1 MTRRLLIGTTR
12 YLLLVDIVTG
22 EQTILNKK
30 YGLFYGITWDNDH
43 YYIAGRWHQRFWPTS
58 RYERPRVLTLDRN
71 LDLVK
76 TSRIPV
82 PAGGIHQ
89 IVYQNDKLYCSCS
102 REDSYV
108 IRDGKDWSVWY
119 PSKDP
124 QHYDNDTHHF
134 NSIWFEGNS
143 MFIIGHN
150 NGPSDVWELKYP
162 ERELVDKYRVGR
174 YIHNVWREGDD
185 LLVCNSGDGRIETV
199 GGRIVCETGGF
210 PRGVVAGPDI
220 NVIGI
225 SGVAS
230 RANRLHTRGILNV
243 YSKEWDLRETID
255 LGLCG
260 QVCEIR
266 SLDDEDFAHNG
277 IAPPL

>member
-1 MTRRLLIGTTR
+1 MTRRLLIGTSR
-12 YLLLVDIVTG
+12 YLLLVDIATG

-30 YGLFYGITWDNDH
+30 YGLFYGITWDGEF
-43 YYIAGRWHQRFWPTS
+43 YYVAARWYLRFWPTS
-58 RYERPRVLTLDRN
+58 RYERPRVLTLDHN

-76 TSRIPV
+76 ASRIPV

-89 IVYQNDKLYCSCS
+89 IVYHSGKLYSSCS

-108 IRDGKDWSVWY
+108 IRDGQDWSVWY
-119 PSKDP
+119 PSTDS
-124 QHYDNDTHHF
+124 QDHGNDTHHF

-162 ERELVDKYRVGR
+162 ERELVNKYRVGR

-185 LLVCNSGDGRIETV
+185 LFVCNSGDGRIETV
-199 GGRIVCETGGF
+199 SGRVVCDTGGF
-210 PRGVVAGPDI
+210 PRGIVICPDVNVV
-220 NVIGI
+220 GI
-225 SGVAS
+225 SGIAGRS
-230 RANRLHTRGILNV
+230 NRLRTRGFLKV
-243 YSKEWDLRETID
+243 YNKDWELRETID

-260 QVCEIR
+260 QVNEIR
-266 SLDDEDFAHNG
+266 SLDSEDFAHNG
-277 IAPPL
+277 LVPPQ